1 MKQKLLIT
9 LLILSSSITIA
20 QNLIAKPRTAEVEV
34 NSPNSLQKNSLTVN
48 QKLPY
53 PIIFIH
59 GLNSSSDAWIDLGT
73 NLISSGLS
81 FGGRIDFC
89 LNDDGNN

>member
-9 LLILSSSITIA
+9 LMLVFCFSKT
-20 QNLIAKPRTAEVEV
+20 TA
-34 NSPNSLQKNSLTVN
+34 

-59 GLNSSSDAWIDLGT
+59 GLNSDDMTWDNMKNSLVNNY
-73 NLISSGLS
+73 NLTY
-81 FGGRIDFC
+81 GGRINFC
-89 LNDDGNN
+89 LNQD